1 MYLTEDEK
9 HAIFDFDQSMF
20 DARLDDVLR
29 KEVDTELRRHMISV

>member
-9 HAIFDFDQSMF
+9 HAIFEIDQSVF
-20 DARLDDVLR
+20 NAVLNDALR